1 MPAWIVIVEKKICNN
16 FKTFGNG
23 KSMKTSKLPYLWK
36 YKKINNKIWTWPA
49 EHSMMRQQHVNK
61 EKLNKS
67 ILNASVDTVLCLTLL
82 CVEGSNVLETLI
94 YWTNYIG
101 NCLVLLFEASV
112 PFSPF

>member
-1 MPAWIVIVEKKICNN
+1 
-16 FKTFGNG
+16 
-23 KSMKTSKLPYLWK
+23 
-36 YKKINNKIWTWPA
+36 
-49 EHSMMRQQHVNK
+49 MMRQQHVNN